1 MNNKR
6 GRGRPKKSKSS
17 YNNEPK
23 EYTSNND
30 DKEKTDENI
39 IVFFALSDEESQEK
53 TQTDTQIDPDIGDDY
68 IDNIEEDDMTNINI
82 NIDEETFKE
91 EITTNKLQITP
102 STTIQEQNKKPFTKT
117 QILYNCVQLN
127 KNNKSYNPTNTNIKC
142 WWCDET
148 FDNLPAYIVSNYKN
162 GEYYVFGNFCSF
174 NCAAKYNVV
183 MLKDH
188 KWNSRHALTNNLKN
202 KIMDNNEPLKLA
214 PDRELLVSKGGV
226 LSIEEFREGFDSYGM
241 FPKINM
247 PPMIPLMHVINNNKF
262 L

>member
-39 IVFFALSDEESQEK
+39 IVFFALSDEESQENN
-53 TQTDTQIDPDIGDDY
+53 DTQLEEKENDEDDY
-68 IDNIEEDDMTNINI
+68 IDNIEDNNIINFAIEDSPI
-82 NIDEETFKE
+82 ET
-91 EITTNKLQITP
+91 ITETQSVQTP
-102 STTIQEQNKKPFTKT
+102 REPEKKIFTKT